1 MESLPKTSS
10 SVVAALLAVIA
21 CPAAASAEPDIGD
34 VSNQFCE
41 LQTADD
47 MAGLRELMTA
57 DLRAIVED
65 AEARNAAVADT
76 SGQDS
81 APLAAGIPYR
91 GVVDRPASCIASS
104 VAPATNVTIVDIAY
118 TSEKGERWTDRLVL
132 KPETGEMRLDDI
144 LFASFPTDTYQA
156 GLRRVLADTFDQ

>member
-1 MESLPKTSS
+1 MPKTSLS
-10 SVVAALLAVIA
+10 VAAVLFAIA
-21 CPAAASAEPDIGD
+21 CPTAASAEPDVGD
-34 VSNQFCE
+34 VSNRFCE

-47 MAGLRELMTA
+47 MAGMRELMTA
-57 DLRAIVED
+57 DLRSIVED
-65 AEARNAAVADT
+65 AETRNAAIADT

-91 GVVDRPASCIASS
+91 GMTEAPASCIASNVS
-104 VAPATNVTIVDIAY
+104 PAANVTIIDIAY
-118 TSEKGERWTDRLVL
+118 ASDKGERWTDRLVL
-132 KPETGEMRLDDI
+132 KPETGEMRIDDI

>member
-1 MESLPKTSS
+1 MLKTRLS
-10 SVVAALLAVIA
+10 VAAVLFAVA
-21 CPAAASAEPDIGD
+21 CPAWAEPDVGD
-34 VSNQFCE
+34 VSNRFCE

-65 AEARNAAVADT
+65 AEERNAAVADA
-76 SGQDS
+76 SGHDS

-91 GVVDRPASCIASS
+91 GVVDRPASCLASKVS
-104 VAPATNVTIVDIAY
+104 PAANVTIVDIAY
-118 TSEKGERWTDRLVL
+118 YSEKGERWTDRLVL
-132 KPETGEMRLDDI
+132 KPETGEMRVDDI

>member
-1 MESLPKTSS
+1 MVSLRKTRLS
-10 SVVAALLAVIA
+10 VAAVLFAVA
-21 CPAAASAEPDIGD
+21 CPAWAEPDVGG
-34 VSNQFCE
+34 VSNRFCE

-65 AEARNAAVADT
+65 AEERNAAVADA
-76 SGQDS
+76 SGHDS

-91 GVVDRPASCIASS
+91 GVVDRPASCLASGVS
-104 VAPATNVTIVDIAY
+104 PAANVTIVDIAY
-118 TSEKGERWTDRLVL
+118 ASENGERWTDRLVL
-132 KPETGEMRLDDI
+132 KAETGEMRVDDI

>member
-1 MESLPKTSS
+1 MPKTSS

>member
-1 MESLPKTSS
+1 MPKTRLS
-10 SVVAALLAVIA
+10 VAAVLFAVA
-21 CPAAASAEPDIGD
+21 CPAWAEPDVGD
-34 VSNQFCE
+34 VSNRFCE

-65 AEARNAAVADT
+65 AEERNAAVADA
-76 SGQDS
+76 SGHDS

-91 GVVDRPASCIASS
+91 GVVARPASCLASGVS
-104 VAPATNVTIVDIAY
+104 PATNVTIVDIAY
-118 TSEKGERWTDRLVL
+118 ASEKGERWTDRLVL
-132 KPETGEMRLDDI
+132 KAETGEMRVDDI